1 MKLANQ
7 SDTKEYL
14 QYLDLWLEKLPSKKI
29 SEISS
34 SPSEIALIS
43 VDMIK
48 GFCNFGPLA
57 SPRVNGI
64 IKPVIELMKILWESG
79 VDKFV
84 LSQDTHE
91 PDAIEFSAWPPH
103 CIRGTEEAE
112 TISEIRELP
121 FFDQILILEKN
132 SIATGLNVAL
142 KQFVRENPEMK
153 TYIVVGDCTDLCTYQ
168 LAMFLRL
175 DANEHQVFRR
185 VIVPANCV
193 ETYDFPV
200 EEAIKVEAIPHP
212 GDFLHA
218 VFLNHLALNGVEI
231 VAKLISD

>member
-1 MKLANQ
+1 MKLVNE

-14 QYLDLWLEKLPSKKI
+14 QYLEFWLEKLPTVKV
-29 SEISS
+29 SELSP

-64 IKPVIELMKILWESG
+64 IEPVVDLMKALWESG
-79 VDKFV
+79 VDQMV

-91 PDAIEFSAWPPH
+91 PNAIEFGAWPPH
-103 CIRGTEEAE
+103 CIRGTAEAE
-112 TISEIRELP
+112 TISEIRDLP
-121 FFDQILILEKN
+121 FFDQILVLEKN
-132 SIATGLNVAL
+132 SIATGLNAELV
-142 KQFVRENPEMK
+142 QFVREHLDHK

-175 DANEHQVFRR
+175 DANEHQVFRK

-193 ETYDFPV
+193 ETYDFSV
-200 EEAIKVEAIPHP
+200 KDALQAGAVPHP
-212 GDFLHA
+212 GDFYHA
-218 VFLNHLALNGVEI
+218 VFLNHLALNGVEV
-231 VAKLISD
+231 VAKIISD